1 MKLLI
6 AEDDDALCNA
16 LATKFK
22 GAGFEVA
29 MCKDGNE
36 CMRVMGK
43 EKFDGIVLDILMPG
57 KDGYEVL
64 AERSATINAGTPVY
78 VVTNLGREED
88 CEKAKALG
96 AKECVVKS
104 NMSLKEVIGIVKKDL
119 EGTEN
124 KK

>member
-6 AEDDDALCNA
+6 AEDDDALCDA

-43 EKFDGIVLDILMPG
+43 EKFDGVVLDLLMPG

-64 AERSATINAGTPVY
+64 AERGATMNAGTPVY
-78 VVTNLGREED
+78 VV
-88 CEKAKALG
+88 
-96 AKECVVKS
+96 
-104 NMSLKEVIGIVKKDL
+104 
-119 EGTEN
+119 
-124 KK
+124 